1 MTQRCYNLG
10 CFNDKASS
18 VKWEGLPTTGAFNG
32 QSRIAFFTGKECTG
46 DSRDWPTDGVIN
58 DKEGNYPMDFSLDGI
73 NDAISSFMIWETSKK
88 ATNGQDLPC
97 PWGLTLLLL
106 LVVFTPVR
114 ATDIWF
120 YNDDDY
126 DKHKTFKRFNFGIA
140 QRCYNIADCFDN
152 KASSASWIN
161 APKAAW
167 LAFYDD
173 EECRGT
179 QYVSMSTPSGEMK
192 FAPVGLDNKIS
203 SFMQWEYATFAL
215 KGFVDICNDAAIL
228 AVNATTNTTDASND
242 NDNSALNA
250 TISFY

>member
-97 PWGLTLLLL
+97 PWGLSKKTLVIFWNHEYL
-106 LVVFTPVR
+106 
-114 ATDIWF
+114 
-120 YNDDDY
+120 N
-126 DKHKTFKRFNFGIA
+126 KR
-140 QRCYNIADCFDN
+140 
-152 KASSASWIN
+152 
-161 APKAAW
+161 
-167 LAFYDD
+167 
-173 EECRGT
+173 
-179 QYVSMSTPSGEMK
+179 
-192 FAPVGLDNKIS
+192 
-203 SFMQWEYATFAL
+203 
-215 KGFVDICNDAAIL
+215 
-228 AVNATTNTTDASND
+228 
-242 NDNSALNA
+242 
-250 TISFY
+250 